1 MAIGYIGILSEKV
14 DDSVEV
20 MMIVEASRRLY
31 GLAKFTLYALSDGLA
46 EIFSKSRVGL
56 SSFFRKT
63 EYDPQLTLF
72 NFA

>member
-20 MMIVEASRRLY
+20 MLIVEAPKRLY
-31 GLAKFTLYALSDGLA
+31 GLAKFTLYAISDGLA

-56 SSFFRKT
+56 
-63 EYDPQLTLF
+63 
-72 NFA
+72 